1 MASKKLVIASGN
13 IGKIKE
19 LSLIFDDS
27 KYNLIAQTELRVP
40 EVEEPFDTF
49 IENALQKARN
59 ATRHTGLAS
68 IADDS
73 GICVPA
79 LEGHPGVHSAR
90 FSGKNA
96 TDYENNQ
103 RLIECLKDVDDRSA
117 YYYCILVL
125 VRSENDPAPLLA
137 EGRWLGEIL
146 LEPVGNG
153 GFGYDPIFRD
163 PKFDLTGAQMS
174 TEQKNNVS
182 HRGVAARKMQRLLE
196 EEVTDWRNQS

>member
-1 MASKKLVIASGN
+1 MYKR
-13 IGKIKE
+13 
-19 LSLIFDDS
+19 
-27 KYNLIAQTELRVP
+27 Q
-40 EVEEPFDTF
+40 
-49 IENALQKARN
+49 
-59 ATRHTGLAS
+59 GLAS